1 MKKLLFV
8 LSLSVL
14 FIGCSQVEPKK
25 IEIKEKKKISDLI
38 LKIPIHIE
46 DSGYSNFKTLLITK
60 QEELDKFIK
69 SVKTQKG
76 WKRKENF
83 LNTIQRAE
91 IDFSKANFLIY
102 RLSEQSDLIV
112 LAVDVPTSIGKSITV
127 SIGKEKLK
135 AKLEKELNKE
145 RISEYALAYRVNKS
159 AKDIIFADGDRNITI
174 ENKETKKYLFK
185 PN

>member
-69 SVKTQKG
+69 SVKTQ
-76 WKRKENF
+76 
-83 LNTIQRAE
+83 
-91 IDFSKANFLIY
+91 
-102 RLSEQSDLIV
+102 
-112 LAVDVPTSIGKSITV
+112 
-127 SIGKEKLK
+127 
-135 AKLEKELNKE
+135 
-145 RISEYALAYRVNKS
+145 
-159 AKDIIFADGDRNITI
+159 
-174 ENKETKKYLFK
+174 
-185 PN
+185 